1 MSKADGH
8 GPAVPRRLPGL
19 DGLRAI
25 AIALVIVHNYRH
37 KVDGRLSSLRG
48 GYVGVTLFFVISGFL
63 ITALLLVEHDTT
75 GRVRFGAFY
84 VRRAFRLLPALLLA
98 LGFLLVLGWATGL
111 PWGPQMIRSATVL
124 GYVFNWWHGSQPLPN
139 GWGPLWSL
147 SVEEQFYVAWPLLLV
162 GLLALIGR
170 RHSGRAR
177 NDRVA
182 LVITVAALI
191 LGTWRTIAWLGGS
204 DEAPLY
210 NFTHFRADALL
221 LGAAVA
227 VVLQSRPALF
237 GRLRV
242 AEPAFFPVVAA
253 FFTLAVFGSRADP
266 ADRPGWVLGPGMTL
280 VAVLGLLMTVLA
292 VAAPDRSWTRRAL
305 DARPAVW
312 VGTRSYGIYLIHGAM
327 AAAVSSAVGHGGG
340 MVAGASLVLT
350 LVAAEASY
358 RWVEQPLLRRV
369 PVWARRTTPAIEAP
383 APVGAAAAGG

>member
-1 MSKADGH
+1 M
-8 GPAVPRRLPGL
+8 
-19 DGLRAI
+19 
-25 AIALVIVHNYRH
+25 
-37 KVDGRLSSLRG
+37 
-48 GYVGVTLFFVISGFL
+48 
-63 ITALLLVEHDTT
+63 
-75 GRVRFGAFY
+75 
-84 VRRAFRLLPALLLA
+84 
-98 LGFLLVLGWATGL
+98 
-111 PWGPQMIRSATVL
+111 
-124 GYVFNWWHGSQPLPN
+124 
-139 GWGPLWSL
+139 
-147 SVEEQFYVAWPLLLV
+147 
-162 GLLALIGR
+162 
-170 RHSGRAR
+170 
-177 NDRVA
+177 
-182 LVITVAALI
+182 
-191 LGTWRTIAWLGGS
+191 
-204 DEAPLY
+204 
-210 NFTHFRADALL
+210 
-221 LGAAVA
+221 A

-305 DARPAVW
+305 DARPVVW